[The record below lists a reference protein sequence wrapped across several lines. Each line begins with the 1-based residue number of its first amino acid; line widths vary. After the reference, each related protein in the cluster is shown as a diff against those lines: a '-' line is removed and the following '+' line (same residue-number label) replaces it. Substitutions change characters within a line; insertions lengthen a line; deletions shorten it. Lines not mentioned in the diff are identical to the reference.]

1 MGCVRPSAHST
12 TLLVDHLMARRG
24 LITHPLEESVQGLD
38 HSQHSAMYSRGE
50 VKPSLS
56 TAVSCQEI
64 DCVRPSAHSTTLLV
78 DPLMARIGFNTH
90 PFEDYVQGLEHS
102 QLAAMYSR
110 SEVKPSLSTAVSWQ
124 TECLRTRTVCISRSD
139 AYVSHHA

>member
-24 LITHPLEESVQGLD
+24 LIAHPLEESVQGLD

-56 TAVSCQEI
+56 TAVSCQEV
-64 DCVRPSAHSTTLLV
+64 DCVRPSAYSTTLLV
-78 DPLMARIGFNTH
+78 HHLMARRGLITH
-90 PFEDYVQGLEHS
+90 PFEELCPGLGAQPACRDVLKERSQALFEHRRG
-102 QLAAMYSR
+102 LG
-110 SEVKPSLSTAVSWQ
+110 VHGL
-124 TECLRTRTVCISRSD
+124 D
-139 AYVSHHA
+139 AFASPPWARMKTNAITS